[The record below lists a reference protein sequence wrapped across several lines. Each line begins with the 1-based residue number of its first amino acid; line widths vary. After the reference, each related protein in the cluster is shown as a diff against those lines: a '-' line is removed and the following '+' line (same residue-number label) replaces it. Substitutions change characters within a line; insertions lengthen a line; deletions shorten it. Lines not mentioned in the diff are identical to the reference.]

1 MAVPNPQPDDT
12 DTNDKNNK
20 NNNDNDN
27 DQPPTP
33 SDRTKF
39 ISDGVTLKG
48 LIFNLIGRG
57 GSPQRA
63 TPTPSTPSSPSAQA
77 DQDQQQ
83 QKRRLEEEQQQQ
95 KRLLLERQLRDAH
108 NSLSQMTTKTS
119 HLQASLSKAISRAE
133 TSEALAS
140 ELQKSSSRLQAD
152 SIEQKE
158 AMKTLDFKQESL
170 RKILVDAKTKHDGS
184 VMHLESVKARNLSLS
199 AESLKLSTKNRKL
212 DLDHSFE
219 KEKNETLTT
228 NNQRLQ
234 KTCKELRGD
243 LAKAEC
249 DVKKAGVSIASQEK
263 KIRQMTASLSSSS
276 SLVKSLR
283 GAVSA
288 KVR

>member
-1 MAVPNPQPDDT
+1 MSTETLPNLPSPVPQVAQQTGFPTARTTKTPDFTTPPLVGSPIPTPCHRPIPTPPPHTPPTTNDLAVSNPQPDDT

-20 NNNDNDN
+20 NNNDN

-158 AMKTLDFKQESL
+158 AMKTLDFKQE
-170 RKILVDAKTKHDGS
+170 R
-184 VMHLESVKARNLSLS
+184 
-199 AESLKLSTKNRKL
+199 
-212 DLDHSFE
+212 
-219 KEKNETLTT
+219 
-228 NNQRLQ
+228 
-234 KTCKELRGD
+234 
-243 LAKAEC
+243 
-249 DVKKAGVSIASQEK
+249 
-263 KIRQMTASLSSSS
+263 
-276 SLVKSLR
+276 
-283 GAVSA
+283 
-288 KVR
+288 